1 MSGHSKW
8 SKIKRQKGVTDV
20 RRGLVFTKL
29 SREITVAARHGADP
43 ESNFRLR
50 LVVQTARDSN
60 MPMENVERA
69 IKKGAGGEEGA
80 NLVEMTLEGYGPNGV
95 AIIVEAVTDNRNRTL
110 PEVRNFFSRNG
121 GSLSDTGSVAW
132 IFESRGVITVSVG
145 GEDAEE
151 IALEAIDAGAADV
164 KIEDGYLEVF
174 TTPQELD
181 PVRKALSE
189 KGRSVDSAD
198 LSMVPSTQVQLDDKA
213 ALQTLKLLDLLE
225 ELDEVQHVYSNADF
239 SDAALEEYSR

>member
-8 SKIKRQKGVTDV
+8 SKIKRQKGIADV
-20 RRGLVFTKL
+20 RRGQVFTKL
-29 SREITVAARHGADP
+29 SREIAVAARHGADP

-50 LVVQTARDSN
+50 LVVQTARDCN

-95 AIIVEAVTDNRNRTL
+95 AIIVEVVTDNRNRTL

-121 GSLSDTGSVAW
+121 GNLGDTGSVSW
-132 IFESRGVITVSVG
+132 IFESRGIITVSAG

-164 KIEDGYLEVF
+164 KIEEGYLEVY
-174 TTPQELD
+174 TTPQELE

-189 KGRSVDSAD
+189 KDRSVDSAD

-213 ALQTLKLLDLLE
+213 ARQTLKLLDLLE

-239 SDAALEEYSR
+239 SDAALEEYSS